1 MCSLLQVRYDGHILK
16 RCAPGPWSVGVKLS
30 MFAGRWH
37 HDRCGRRLK
46 AFIFLTDVD
55 GESHPTRV
63 AWHTHRT
70 QYWSHEFRHF
80 ALSRFAD
87 AHVRDHHQITKSP
100 PSPPHGPPHTPP
112 PPVPSQVRAH
122 HQIATLTGP
131 RFGGFIFDTN
141 AVHKI
146 ELEGNRSRDVVTLEW
161 HPHGKIPQLR
171 RHNNPCP
178 TRRRRVPDM
187 WSKNSTYSWLRGD
200 ERFPHFPSER
210 P

>member
-1 MCSLLQVRYDGHILK
+1 M
-16 RCAPGPWSVGVKLS
+16 
-30 MFAGRWH
+30 
-37 HDRCGRRLK
+37 
-46 AFIFLTDVD
+46 
-55 GESHPTRV
+55 
-63 AWHTHRT
+63 
-70 QYWSHEFRHF
+70 
-80 ALSRFAD
+80 
-87 AHVRDHHQITKSP
+87 
-100 PSPPHGPPHTPP
+100 
-112 PPVPSQVRAH
+112 PSQVRAH

-187 WSKNSTYSWLRGD
+187 LSKNSTYSWLRGD
-200 ERFPHFPSER
+200 ERFPYFPSER